1 MVRSTPSRI
10 SRTAPAFS
18 VTNTR
23 AGSPGGELANVG
35 ALNVPSETSEGAACA
50 GAAAGSTSSGTSA
63 SFSCPGAAEAAAP
76 PPQEDHQ
83 WSATYP
89 SSGSSGSPRASHS
102 TIPPVIVYA
111 S

>member
-1 MVRSTPSRI
+1 MIDVRSRNGVVRTTPSRI

-23 AGSPGGELANVG
+23 AGSPAGEAANVG
-35 ALNVPSETSEGAACA
+35 VLNVPSATSEGAACA
-50 GAAAGSTSSGTSA
+50 GAAVASTSSRRSG
-63 SFSCPGAAEAAAP
+63 
-76 PPQEDHQ
+76 Q